1 MNHDQTDP
9 AACIEN
15 AQKALRQI
23 ATHMDALDDVYE
35 REMAAISVRISEIG
49 VDLAFAKEALEP
61 APVENPRPA
70 LPQGFT
76 VAADGLNVVLS
87 WDTPLP
93 AGTPGVQVH
102 RMGASGWVDLTKGAI
117 NGLNDTPPD
126 AGTQYYRIRG
136 YGYKLD
142 GTAHASPWSGV
153 RTVTTSEPAPEPEPA
168 PAPKPGAF
176 RALDAVG
183 NTVEENKSL
192 LIPEMRQQ
200 REARTPVGTI
210 GDVKRSDWNVGD
222 GDLVKEDLESVVPEG
237 YAQWSSNLH
246 KKMEVRPGS
255 YTWENI
261 GVSPADG
268 ARQLKWG
275 TREFNVPFRRFLSC
289 DFTEI
294 PREHGFYVSN
304 YEGSEVKDCTFL
316 RCGSQ
321 GVQFAHRPLPYQQ
334 YDGDNLPYAEPPTH
348 VVSNCHFV
356 DNAFKGDR
364 PSFNLTY
371 FNPGTSENPGTILVE
386 NSTFVCDWPEPKF
399 YGGKELRSTGAM
411 VVGNMQGNAPLVGNP
426 MMDAITLRNNLY
438 DFTKNDRA
446 IIELRSV
453 EELFIEDCCFISR
466 DSGYPLVMMDKYID
480 DEAIKSKRITI
491 RNTHAEG
498 GTGLKIRKVDGTT
511 ATFDMHCPGEEIVID
526 AVNCTII
533 SRTSL

>member
-1 MNHDQTDP
+1 MDNSLSALN
-9 AACIEN
+9 AA
-15 AQKALRQI
+15 KAALEAASSSLAA
-23 ATHMDALDDVYE
+23 ATSDVAGAS
-35 REMAAISVRISEIG
+35 RIIDAAID
-49 VDLAFAKEALEP
+49 DLTP
-61 APVENPRPA
+61 APENPRPL
-70 LPQGFT
+70 LPEGIRV
-76 VAADGLNVVLS
+76 VATDRDVLLT
-87 WDTPLP
+87 WDPLP
-93 AGTPGVQVH
+93 SETPGVQVH
-102 RMGASGWVDLTKGAI
+102 RMGRNGWISLTMDAGDSFA
-117 NGLNDTPPD
+117 DTPPE
-126 AGTQYYRIRG
+126 AGTHLYRVRG
-136 YGYKLD
+136 YGFRVD
-142 GTAHASPWSGV
+142 GTPHASPWSD
-153 RTVTTSEPAPEPEPA
+153 TYTCVTADPAAPEPEPE
-168 PAPKPGAF
+168 PGAF
-176 RALDAVG
+176 RALGAVG
-183 NTVEENKSL
+183 NTSDENKTLRLPDVRAS
-192 LIPEMRQQ
+192 

-210 GDVKRSDWNVGD
+210 GDVKRSDWNAGD

-261 GVSPADG
+261 GVSPGEG

-356 DNAFKGDR
+356 DNAYKGDR

-399 YGGKELRSTGAM
+399 YAGRELRSTGAM

-426 MMDAITLRNNLY
+426 MMDTITLRNNLY

-480 DEAIKSKRITI
+480 DVAVKSKRITI

-498 GTGLKIRKVDGTT
+498 GTGLKIRKVDGST
-511 ATFDMHCPGEEIVID
+511 ASFDMHCPGEEIVID
-526 AVNCTII
+526 AVDCTVI
-533 SRTSL
+533 SRRSL